1 MDAWGCCTL
10 CPNPILHTTENK
22 KIDKLTRKRKNEG
35 DIKNKTKGRLLPK
48 QQLTVLY
55 AYKTEQ
61 KQT

>member
-35 DIKNKTKGRLLPK
+35 DIKKKNKR
-48 QQLTVLY
+48 
-55 AYKTEQ
+55 KTP
-61 KQT
+61 T